1 MKNKLVPIVALIA
14 SASMLIACN
23 VSSNSSNS
31 NNSVINSGSNADA
44 SNNNAYG
51 DSSNSDD
58 LSSSKDITSSLTSSS
73 QQNSSASSQGSS
85 SQTASSSQN
94 EGSSQSGSSSIQPEL
109 ETLDSIIAKFVSDSN
124 ITVPALNS
132 YDLSFQV
139 TYYYA
144 YSQYYISAF
153 GQDRDG
159 RIASQ
164 YALSFVES
172 TNLVSQNDDDWY
184 TVEDMGYLFSDSEGN
199 FVINFYSEDGFFDFS
214 ITRND
219 GLTGTLDVSDVDT
232 NWYVDYVN
240 LQGFDL
246 FSDFPVADL
255 KDCLELDDSF
265 VVPTIDSDG
274 YVSYFREEAEN
285 EDGSVS
291 PRAYRVIVKGDQI
304 ADYVAILN
312 NNGYV
317 AESHEE
323 VSEEFDWETFDYVE
337 VKYTVGSAYDANK
350 NVYIDLNTTD
360 TYGDTAIDFYL
371 YDDIFTDEKTTNT
384 DWTDEEKALMN
395 SVLNYVIP
403 FMQFG
408 DNYELSDESDSSYNV
423 ICLIDS
429 YSVDLS
435 EQYIN
440 VLLANGFKEDSETY
454 TSVCY
459 VYDNGV
465 VCIEIFVDYSYGNY
479 LEIYSEDS
487 HLTPLTA
494 IELNK
499 TAVDIVAGASFQLEA
514 SQTPANANHPIN
526 WASSNNDLAT
536 VDENGLVRISSTAN
550 AEDTVTITASSPSG
564 VTASCTFTVKPNQ
577 VTGMEF
583 TQETY
588 TLIPGGEEI
597 QPEYRLLPIGASAP
611 QGAMFMNGFKN
622 DGLDHTG
629 IVFTGD
635 GKLYAVADAVPGTK
649 GTIFYTLGNTYYC
662 YATVIVAAAELTD
675 TLNREFF
682 GIEKANYSKYLTY
695 TKTSDNGAVYEA
707 TCAGNN
713 GIQIRSKSDDSGV
726 IGHCDGRT
734 CKSITF
740 TFDSNTEVPNAER
753 RIDIYASNSAFAIT
767 DMFDSSM
774 TSVGNIVFDKNNL
787 TQTYTFTSNYSY
799 IGFRSNNGAIY
810 LTSVE
815 IIWK

>member
-14 SASMLIACN
+14 GASMLIACN

-31 NNSVINSGSNADA
+31 NNSVINSGSNADT
-44 SNNNAYG
+44 SSNNAYG
-51 DSSNSDD
+51 DGSNSDD

-73 QQNSSASSQGSS
+73 QQNSSASSQGGSS

-159 RIASQ
+159 SIASQ

-199 FVINFYSEDGFFDFS
+199 FVVNFYSEDGFFDFS

-255 KDCLELDDSF
+255 KECLELDDSF

-285 EDGSVS
+285 EDGSVT
-291 PRAYRVIVKGDQI
+291 PCAYRVIVKGDQI

-337 VKYTVGSAYDANK
+337 VRYTVGSAYDTNK
-350 NVYIDLNTTD
+350 NVYIDINTTD

-371 YDDIFTDEKTTNT
+371 YDDIYTDEKTTNT

-465 VCIEIFVDYSYGNY
+465 VYIEIFVDYSYGNY

-526 WASSNNDLAT
+526 WASSNSDLAT
-536 VDENGLVRISSTAN
+536 VDENGLVRISNIAN
-550 AEDTVTITASSPSG
+550 AEDIVTITASSPSG
-564 VTASCTFTVKPNQ
+564 INASCTFTVKPNQ

-611 QGAMFMNGFKN
+611 QDAMFMNGFKD

-629 IVFTGD
+629 IIFTDD

-662 YATVIVAAAELTD
+662 YATVIVAAAEVKD
-675 TLNREFF
+675 TLTKSVF
-682 GIEKANYSKYLTY
+682 GISPENEYHPYSY
-695 TKTSDNGAVYEA
+695 TSDNGGVYEA
-707 TCAGNN
+707 NCAGSYNS
-713 GIQIRSKSDDSGV
+713 IQIRSKNDPSGV
-726 IGHCDGRT
+726 IGHLDSRT

-740 TFDSNTEVPNAER
+740 TFESHTQDRT
-753 RIDIYASNSAFAIT
+753 IDIYASNSPFTIA

-774 TSVGNIVFDKNNL
+774 TKVASVSYNSKDTSTA

-799 IGFRSNNGAIY
+799 IGFRSNNSAIY